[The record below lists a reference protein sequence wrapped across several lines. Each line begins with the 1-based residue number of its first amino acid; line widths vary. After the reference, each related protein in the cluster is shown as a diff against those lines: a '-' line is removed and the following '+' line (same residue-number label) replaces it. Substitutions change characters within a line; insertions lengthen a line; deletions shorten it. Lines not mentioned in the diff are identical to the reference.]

1 MKEIP
6 GYQVDEVAAVSRLAS
21 LGVRPYKKTSVS
33 FIQVLC

>member
-6 GYQVDEVAAVSRLAS
+6 GYQVNELAAVSRFAS